1 MSKVYLALGSN
12 KGSRETYLNDAIKSL
27 KNDNRVVVLKC
38 SSVYETKPY
47 GEIPQNNYLNAA
59 VLIETDYT
67 PDQIYLVIKKI
78 EKEVGRTESVRWGE
92 REIDIDI
99 ILIDSLV
106 FQNDKI
112 TIPHK
117 EYHLRDFVLIP
128 IYELNNEL
136 IDPKSK
142 NKIKNLIK
150 LLDERY
156 IIEKHEL
163 NLNIN

>member
-112 TIPHK
+112 TIP
-117 EYHLRDFVLIP
+117 D
-128 IYELNNEL
+128 
-136 IDPKSK
+136 
-142 NKIKNLIK
+142 
-150 LLDERY
+150 
-156 IIEKHEL
+156 
-163 NLNIN
+163 